1 MPIQQSPTKSNKVAI
16 LKHPSTPHPFLNV
29 IVFQAVMPVFN
40 VAGYSRM
47 CSLKSTPKRLDKK

>member
-1 MPIQQSPTKSNKVAI
+1 MPIQQAPTKSNKGAI

-47 CSLKSTPKRLDKK
+47 SSFQSTPKRLD